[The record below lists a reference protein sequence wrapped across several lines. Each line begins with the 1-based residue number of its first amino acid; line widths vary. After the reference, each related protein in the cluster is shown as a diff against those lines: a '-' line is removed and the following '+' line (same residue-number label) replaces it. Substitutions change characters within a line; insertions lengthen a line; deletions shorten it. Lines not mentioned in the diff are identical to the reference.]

1 MGILLGNDRCVNS
14 FGAVSLAFLLTTR
27 PGAVMLEIRPFVG
40 RLGSMEKRSAM
51 HRVGV
56 MGMLL
61 GLTLSSAA
69 LGQGGGTQSG
79 LLPPAKM
86 PHAFDVYTFNG
97 KNAERF
103 HCLVCE
109 NDINPTLLLF
119 LKEPADGKGKAIEAL
134 FAKLDD
140 LLEKYQAMEKYP
152 DVANFA
158 VYAVFLSPAAQTSL
172 NNPKEPDAAKLV
184 KEATD
189 RRALYQRMK
198 EWAGKVK
205 KVVVACAIPEAAK
218 GYKINAAA
226 NVTGIY
232 YDSLDVQENFAFDE
246 FSESNVNTIVAGV
259 ETRLQAKIAAFEAK
273 KNKPLRVK
281 NKVT

>member
-1 MGILLGNDRCVNS
+1 
-14 FGAVSLAFLLTTR
+14 
-27 PGAVMLEIRPFVG
+27 
-40 RLGSMEKRSAM
+40 MEKRSAM
-51 HRVGV
+51 RGVGL
-56 MGMLL
+56 MGMLM
-61 GLTLSSAA
+61 GLTFSWAA
-69 LGQGGGTQSG
+69 LGQGGIQSG

-109 NDINPTLLLF
+109 NDIYPTLLLF
-119 LKEPADGKGKAIEAL
+119 VKEPGDGKGKALEAL
-134 FAKLDD
+134 FGKLDG

-172 NNPKEPDAAKLV
+172 NNPKEPDPAKLV

-198 EWAGKVK
+198 EWADKVK
-205 KVVVACAIPEAAK
+205 KVVVSCAIPEAAK
-218 GYKINAAA
+218 GYKVNPAAGL
-226 NVTGIY
+226 TGIY
-232 YDSLDVQENFAFDE
+232 YEGLDVQENFAFPDL
-246 FSESNVNTIVAGV
+246 SEGNADAIVAGV
-259 ETRLQAKIAAFEAK
+259 ETRLQAKVAALASK
-273 KNKPLRVK
+273 KK
-281 NKVT
+281 